1 MATNVNTNTALVQV
15 DVRTTTKTITL
26 PLAIQSLGRAIT
38 IKDKYGNAQN
48 NPITI
53 QTLGSDLI
61 DNLSPTYTLSNTNA
75 AVLLVSD
82 GVSKWMTLNSPSVP
96 FLGSTLSLS
105 AATIYVSSI
114 GTNSLQFSTGRG
126 LSLTLSSLAG
136 ITVTASTVQ
145 SGYFIGD
152 GSRLTNLNVTGI
164 PYTAAQ
170 YNQYTVSSGT
180 SYTASPWG
188 SQQMFLSTL
197 FAEQTAL
204 RLNRDGFSLYLSTG
218 AATSYRVSYMCG
230 GNQNTVG
237 TARPTLTMVL
247 STPTAINYYPT
258 VNTFEGG
265 GGSVSFLETFTP
277 STTLSFLMRGL
288 ENYSFVQ
295 SDAFFY
301 RISFETI
308 LGGSVDFFS
317 TFNVWTGTNRFV
329 SSLQLDGGFSA
340 NGGSFNGTTSFETAT
355 AQTFQGQFIGDGSRL
370 TNVYSG
376 AATTIPQYS
385 EYTISSG
392 TSYTASPWGSVVPF
406 ITPIGTQ
413 QTPIQLNA
421 DSATFQVSTT
431 SAVTAFRISYM
442 CGGNQTS
449 VGYTRP
455 TLTMVLS
462 TPTSVNYYP
471 TVNTF
476 EGGGGSVSFLENL
489 APTATLYFLMRGLEN
504 YTFTEADSYLYRIS
518 FETIVSPTVALLSTF
533 NIWSATNRFISTVQF
548 DGGLTASNST
558 IVQAFAASNTALFRS
573 SVTIQDF
580 TSLQGAIV
588 NLNLSTIGNLG
599 VGGNASI
606 VGTTTIGA
614 GATIGGTLSTG
625 GTATIGGAAIIGG
638 ATTVAGTLVAQ
649 GTVQSPSYSIYDQG
663 SLSYRLITLNS
674 GYLYADATVISGGGG
689 GGGSVSPQ
697 TLAALSSMST
707 VLVGFSSP
715 VNTIRYFGRSGNY
728 DGTVL
733 AEQSTGQTTAEL
745 LLFKGSSIGDQVR
758 IQTTGSFIL
767 ETGVSQRM
775 FSAASQ
781 QSIPRVLVNA
791 AGNVGINVSS
801 PQHMLD
807 VAGSAR
813 FTTLITGALFLGVS
827 FV

>member
-15 DVRTTTKTITL
+15 DVRTTTKTVTL
-26 PLAIQSLGRAIT
+26 PLAAQSLGRAIT
-38 IKDKYGNAQN
+38 IKDKHGNAQN

-82 GVSKWMTLNSPSVP
+82 GVSRWMTLNSPSVP

-114 GTNSLQFSTGRG
+114 GANSLQFSTGKG
-126 LSLTLSSLAG
+126 LALILSSLAG
-136 ITVTASTVQ
+136 TTVTASTVQ

-170 YNQYTVSSGT
+170 YNEYTVSSGT
-180 SYTASPWG
+180 SYTAAPWG

-204 RLNRDGFSLYLSTG
+204 RLNNDGFSLYLSTG

-247 STPTAINYYPT
+247 STPTSINFYPT

-288 ENYSFVQ
+288 ENYSFIQ

-317 TFNVWTGTNRFV
+317 TFNTWTATNRFI
-329 SSLQLDGGFSA
+329 SSLQLDGGFTA
-340 NGGSFNGTTSFETAT
+340 NGGAFNGTTSFETAT
-355 AQTFQGQFIGDGSRL
+355 ATTFQGQFIGDGSRL

-376 AATTIPQYS
+376 AATTPLYS
-385 EYTISSG
+385 EYTLSSG

-406 ITPIGTQ
+406 ITPIGAQ
-413 QTPIQLNA
+413 QTPIQLN
-421 DSATFQVSTT
+421 DDGSTFQVSTT
-431 SAVTAFRISYM
+431 ATTTAFRISYM

-449 VGYTRP
+449 VGYSRP

-462 TPTSVNYYP
+462 TPTSINYYP

-504 YTFTEADSYLYRIS
+504 YTFTTADSYLYRIS

-533 NIWSATNRFISTVQF
+533 NIWTATNRFISTVQF
-548 DGGLTASNST
+548 DGGYTASNST
-558 IVQAFAASNTALFRS
+558 IVESFAASNTALFRS

-599 VGGNASI
+599 VGGNTSI
-606 VGTTTIGA
+606 VGTTSIGA
-614 GATIGGTLSTG
+614 SATIGGTLSTG
-625 GTATIGGAAIIGG
+625 GAATIGGSAIIGG

-649 GTVQSPSYSIYDQG
+649 GTVQSPSYYIYDQG
-663 SLSYRLITLNS
+663 SATYRLITLNS
-674 GYLYADATVISGGGG
+674 GYLYADATLISGGGG
-689 GGGSVSPQ
+689 GGGPISPQ

-715 VNTIRYFGRSGNY
+715 VNTIRYYGRTGNY

-767 ETGVSQRM
+767 ETGVSQRN
-775 FSAASQ
+775 FAAASQ
-781 QSIPRVLVNA
+781 QSVPRVLVNS

-813 FTTLITGALFLGVS
+813 FTTLTTGALFLGVS

>member
-1 MATNVNTNTALVQV
+1 MATNINTNTALVQV
-15 DVRTTTKTITL
+15 DVRTTTKTVTL
-26 PLAIQSLGRAIT
+26 PLAAQSLGRAIT

-61 DNLSPTYTLSNTNA
+61 DNLSAIYTLSNTNA

-82 GVSKWMTLNSPSVP
+82 GVSRWMTLNSPSVP

-114 GTNSLQFSTGRG
+114 GTNSLHFSTGRG
-126 LSLTLSSLAG
+126 YALTLSSLAG
-136 ITVTASTVQ
+136 TTVTASTVQ

-180 SYTASPWG
+180 SYTLGPWG
-188 SQQMFLSTL
+188 SEQMFLSTL
-197 FAEQTAL
+197 ITEQTAL
-204 RLNRDGFSLYLSTG
+204 RLSEDGFSLYLSTSV
-218 AATSYRVSYMCG
+218 ATSYRVSYMCG
-230 GNQNTVG
+230 GNQETVG
-237 TARPTLTMVL
+237 TARPTLTMAIL
-247 STPTAINYYPT
+247 TPPFVNYYPT

-277 STTLSFLMRGL
+277 STIIVFLMRGL
-288 ENYSFVQ
+288 ENYTFVE

-317 TFNVWTGTNRFV
+317 TFNVWTGTNRFI
-329 SSLQLDGGFSA
+329 SSVQLDGGFTA
-340 NGGSFNGTTSFETAT
+340 NGGAFNGTTSFETAT

-376 AATTIPQYS
+376 AVATTPQYS

-392 TSYTASPWGSVVPF
+392 TSYVAAPWGSVVPF
-406 ITPIGTQ
+406 ITPISLEL
-413 QTPIQLNA
+413 TPIKLNT
-421 DSATFQVSTT
+421 DGVSFQVSTAAAMT
-431 SAVTAFRISYM
+431 VFRISYM

-462 TPTSVNYYP
+462 TTTAINYYP

-489 APTATLYFLMRGLEN
+489 LPTDTLYFLMRGLEN
-504 YTFTEADSYLYRIS
+504 YTFTDEDSFLYRIS
-518 FETIVSPTVALLSTF
+518 FETIVSPTVELLSTF
-533 NIWSATNRFISTVQF
+533 NIWSATNRFISTTQF

-558 IVQAFAASNTALFRS
+558 IVQSFAARDTAVFRS
-573 SVTIQDF
+573 SVSFQDF
-580 TSLQGAIV
+580 TSLQGARV
-588 NLNLSTIGNLG
+588 NLSLSTIGNLG
-599 VGGNASI
+599 VGGNVSI
-606 VGTTTIGA
+606 VGTTSMGSA
-614 GATIGGTLSTG
+614 ATIGGTLSTG
-625 GTATIGGAAIIGG
+625 GAATIGGAAIIGG

-649 GTVQSPSYSIYDQG
+649 GTVQSPSYYIYDQG
-663 SLSYRLITLNS
+663 SATYRLITLNS
-674 GYLYADATVISGGGG
+674 GFLYADATLISGGG

-728 DGTVL
+728 DATVL

-758 IQTTGSFIL
+758 IQTTGNFIL
-767 ETGVSQRM
+767 ETGVSQRN
-775 FSAASQ
+775 FATASQ
-781 QSIPRVLVNA
+781 QSIPRVLVNS

-813 FTTLITGALFLGVS
+813 FTTLTTGALFLGVS

>member
-15 DVRTTTKTITL
+15 DVRTTTKTVTL
-26 PLAIQSLGRAIT
+26 PLAAQSLGRAIT
-38 IKDKYGNAQN
+38 IKDKHGNAQN

-82 GVSKWMTLNSPSVP
+82 GVSRWMTLNSPSVP

-114 GTNSLQFSTGRG
+114 GANSLQFSTGKG
-126 LSLTLSSLAG
+126 LAFTVSSFAG
-136 ITVTASTVQ
+136 TTVTASTVQ

-170 YNQYTVSSGT
+170 YNEYTVSSGT
-180 SYTASPWG
+180 SYTAAPWG

-204 RLNRDGFSLYLSTG
+204 RLNNDGFSLYLSTG

-247 STPTAINYYPT
+247 STPTSINFYPT

-288 ENYSFVQ
+288 ENYSFIQ

-317 TFNVWTGTNRFV
+317 TFNTWTATNRFI
-329 SSLQLDGGFSA
+329 SSLQLDGGFTA
-340 NGGSFNGTTSFETAT
+340 NGGAFNGTTSFETAT
-355 AQTFQGQFIGDGSRL
+355 ATTFQGQFVGDGSRL

-376 AATTIPQYS
+376 AATTPLYS

-406 ITPIGTQ
+406 ITPIGAQ
-413 QTPIQLNA
+413 QTPIQLNT
-421 DSATFQVSTT
+421 DGVTFQVSTT
-431 SAVTAFRISYM
+431 ATTTAFRISYM

-449 VGYTRP
+449 VGYSRP

-462 TPTSVNYYP
+462 TPTSINYYP

-504 YTFTEADSYLYRIS
+504 YTFTTADSYLYRIS

-533 NIWSATNRFISTVQF
+533 NIWSATNRFISTAQF

-558 IVQAFAASNTALFRS
+558 IVESFAASDTAVFRS
-573 SVTIQDF
+573 SVTFQDF

-599 VGGNASI
+599 VGGNTSI
-606 VGTTTIGA
+606 VGTTSIGA
-614 GATIGGTLSTG
+614 SATIGGTLSTG
-625 GTATIGGAAIIGG
+625 GAATIGGSAIIGG

-649 GTVQSPSYSIYDQG
+649 GTVQSPSYYIYDQG
-663 SLSYRLITLNS
+663 SATYRLITLNS
-674 GYLYADATVISGGGG
+674 GYLYADATLISGGG

-715 VNTIRYFGRSGNY
+715 VNTIRYYGRTGNY

-758 IQTTGSFIL
+758 IQTTGNFIL
-767 ETGVSQRM
+767 ETGVSQRN
-775 FSAASQ
+775 FAAASQ
-781 QSIPRVLVNA
+781 QSVPRVLVNA

-813 FTTLITGALFLGVS
+813 FTTLTTGALFLGVS

>member
-15 DVRTTTKTITL
+15 DVRTTTKTVTL
-26 PLAIQSLGRAIT
+26 PLAAQSLGRAIT
-38 IKDKYGNAQN
+38 IKDKHGNAQN

-82 GVSKWMTLNSPSVP
+82 GVSRWMTLNSPSVP

-114 GTNSLQFSTGRG
+114 GANSLQFSTGKG
-126 LSLTLSSLAG
+126 LALTLSSLAG
-136 ITVTASTVQ
+136 TTVTASTVQ

-170 YNQYTVSSGT
+170 YNEYTVSSGT
-180 SYTASPWG
+180 SYTAAPWG

-204 RLNRDGFSLYLSTG
+204 RLNNDGFSLYLSTG

-247 STPTAINYYPT
+247 STPTSINFYPT

-265 GGSVSFLETFTP
+265 GGSVSFLETFAP

-288 ENYSFVQ
+288 ENYSFIQ

-317 TFNVWTGTNRFV
+317 TFNTWTATNRFI
-329 SSLQLDGGFSA
+329 SSLQLDGGFTA
-340 NGGSFNGTTSFETAT
+340 NGGAFNGTTSFETAT
-355 AQTFQGQFIGDGSRL
+355 ATTFQGQFVGDGSRL

-376 AATTIPQYS
+376 AATTPLYS

-406 ITPIGTQ
+406 ITPIGAQ
-413 QTPIQLNA
+413 QTPIQLN
-421 DSATFQVSTT
+421 DDGATFQVSTT
-431 SAVTAFRISYM
+431 ATTTAFRISYM

-449 VGYTRP
+449 VGYSRP

-462 TPTSVNYYP
+462 TPTSINYYP

-504 YTFTEADSYLYRIS
+504 YTFTTADSYLYRIS

-533 NIWSATNRFISTVQF
+533 NIWTATNRFISTVQF

-558 IVQAFAASNTALFRS
+558 IVESFAASDTAVFRS
-573 SVTIQDF
+573 SVTFQDF

-599 VGGNASI
+599 VGGNTSI
-606 VGTTTIGA
+606 VGTTSIGA
-614 GATIGGTLSTG
+614 SATIGGTLSTG
-625 GTATIGGAAIIGG
+625 GAATIGGSAIIGG

-649 GTVQSPSYSIYDQG
+649 GTVQSPSYYIYDQG
-663 SLSYRLITLNS
+663 SATYRLITLNS
-674 GYLYADATVISGGGG
+674 GYLYADATLISGGGG
-689 GGGSVSPQ
+689 GGGPISPQ

-715 VNTIRYFGRSGNY
+715 VNTIRYYGRTGNY

-767 ETGVSQRM
+767 ETGVSQRN
-775 FSAASQ
+775 FAAASQ
-781 QSIPRVLVNA
+781 QSVPRVLVNS

-813 FTTLITGALFLGVS
+813 FTTLTTGALFLGVS

>member
-15 DVRTTTKTITL
+15 DVRTTTKTVTL
-26 PLAIQSLGRAIT
+26 PLAAQSLGRAIT
-38 IKDKYGNAQN
+38 IKDKHGNAQN

-82 GVSKWMTLNSPSVP
+82 GVSRWMTLNSPSVP

-114 GTNSLQFSTGRG
+114 GANSLQFSTGKG
-126 LSLTLSSLAG
+126 LALTLSSLAG
-136 ITVTASTVQ
+136 TTVTASTVQ

-170 YNQYTVSSGT
+170 YNEYTVSSGT
-180 SYTASPWG
+180 SYTAAPWG

-204 RLNRDGFSLYLSTG
+204 RLNNDGFSLYLSTG

-247 STPTAINYYPT
+247 STPTSINFYPT

-288 ENYSFVQ
+288 ENYSFIQ

-317 TFNVWTGTNRFV
+317 TFNTWTATNRFI
-329 SSLQLDGGFSA
+329 SSLQLDGGFTA
-340 NGGSFNGTTSFETAT
+340 NGGAFNGTTSFETAT
-355 AQTFQGQFIGDGSRL
+355 ATTFQGQFVGDGSRL

-376 AATTIPQYS
+376 AATTPLYS

-406 ITPIGTQ
+406 ITPIGAQ
-413 QTPIQLNA
+413 QTPIQLN
-421 DSATFQVSTT
+421 DDGATFQVSTT
-431 SAVTAFRISYM
+431 ATTTAFRISYM

-449 VGYTRP
+449 VGYSRP

-462 TPTSVNYYP
+462 TPTSINYYP

-504 YTFTEADSYLYRIS
+504 YTFTTADSYLYRIS

-533 NIWSATNRFISTVQF
+533 NIWTATNRFISTVQF

-558 IVQAFAASNTALFRS
+558 IVESFAASDTAVFRS
-573 SVTIQDF
+573 SVTFQDF

-599 VGGNASI
+599 VGGNTSI
-606 VGTTTIGA
+606 VGTTSIGA
-614 GATIGGTLSTG
+614 SATIGGTLSTG
-625 GTATIGGAAIIGG
+625 GAATIGGSAIIGG

-649 GTVQSPSYSIYDQG
+649 GTVQSPSYYIYDQG
-663 SLSYRLITLNS
+663 SATYRLITLNS
-674 GYLYADATVISGGGG
+674 GYLYADATLISGGGG
-689 GGGSVSPQ
+689 GGGPISPQ

-715 VNTIRYFGRSGNY
+715 VNTIRYYGRTGNY

-767 ETGVSQRM
+767 ETGVSQRN
-775 FSAASQ
+775 FAAASQ
-781 QSIPRVLVNA
+781 QSVPRVLVNS

-813 FTTLITGALFLGVS
+813 FTTLTTGALFLGVS

>member
-15 DVRTTTKTITL
+15 DVRTTTKTVTL
-26 PLAIQSLGRAIT
+26 PLAAQSLGRAIT
-38 IKDKYGNAQN
+38 IKDKHGNAQN

-61 DNLSPTYTLSNTNA
+61 DNLSATYTLSNTNA

-82 GVSKWMTLNSPSVP
+82 GVSRWMTLNSPSVP

-114 GTNSLQFSTGRG
+114 GTNSLLFSTGTG
-126 LSLTLSSLAG
+126 LALTLSSLRG
-136 ITVTASTVQ
+136 TTVTASTVQ

-164 PYTAAQ
+164 PFTAAQ
-170 YNQYTVSSGT
+170 YNEYTVSSGT
-180 SYTASPWG
+180 TYTAAPWG

-204 RLNRDGFSLYLSTG
+204 RLNGDGFSLYLSTG

-247 STPTAINYYPT
+247 STPTSINYYPT

-265 GGSVSFLETFTP
+265 GGSVSFLETFAP

-288 ENYSFVQ
+288 ENYTFAQ
-295 SDAFFY
+295 PDAFYY

-308 LGGSVDFFS
+308 LGGSVNFFS
-317 TFNVWTGTNRFV
+317 TFNVWTATNRFI
-329 SSLQLDGGFSA
+329 SSIQLDGGLTA
-340 NGGSFNGTTSFETAT
+340 NGGSFNGTTTFETAT
-355 AQTFQGQFIGDGSRL
+355 ATTFQGQFIGDGSRL

-376 AATTIPQYS
+376 AAATTPLYS
-385 EYTISSG
+385 DYTISSG

-406 ITPIGTQ
+406 ITPIGAQ
-413 QTPIQLNA
+413 RTPIQLNA
-421 DSATFQVSTT
+421 DGVTFQVSTT
-431 SAVTAFRISYM
+431 ATTTAFRISYM

-449 VGYTRP
+449 VGYSRP

-462 TPTSVNYYP
+462 TPTSINYYP

-504 YTFTEADSYLYRIS
+504 YTFTTADSYLYRIS

-533 NIWSATNRFISTVQF
+533 NIWTATNRFISSVQF

-558 IVQAFAASNTALFRS
+558 IVQTFAASNTALFRS

-580 TSLQGAIV
+580 TSLQGLIV

-599 VGGNASI
+599 IGGATSI
-606 VGTTTIGA
+606 VGNATVGG

-625 GTATIGGAAIIGG
+625 GAATFGG
-638 ATTVAGTLVAQ
+638 ATVVNGTLVAQ
-649 GTVQSPSYSIYDQG
+649 GTVQSPSYYIYDQG
-663 SLSYRLITLNS
+663 SATYRLITLNS
-674 GYLYADATVISGGGG
+674 GYLYADATLISGGGG
-689 GGGSVSPQ
+689 GGGPISPQ

-715 VNTIRYFGRSGNY
+715 VNTIRYYGRTGNY

-758 IQTTGSFIL
+758 IQTTGNFVL
-767 ETGVSQRM
+767 ETGVSQRT
-775 FSAASQ
+775 FAAASQ
-781 QSIPRVLVNA
+781 QSVPRVLVNS

-801 PQHMLD
+801 PQYMLD

-813 FTTLITGALFLGVS
+813 FTTLTTGALFLGVS

>member
-15 DVRTTTKTITL
+15 DVRTTTKTVTL
-26 PLAIQSLGRAIT
+26 PLAAQSLGRAIT
-38 IKDKYGNAQN
+38 IKDKHGNAQN

-82 GVSKWMTLNSPSVP
+82 GVSRWMTLNSPSVP

-114 GTNSLQFSTGRG
+114 GANSLQFSTGKG
-126 LSLTLSSLAG
+126 LALTLSSLAG
-136 ITVTASTVQ
+136 TTVTASTVQ

-170 YNQYTVSSGT
+170 YNEYTVSSGT
-180 SYTASPWG
+180 SYTAAPWG

-204 RLNRDGFSLYLSTG
+204 RLNNDGFSLYLSTG

-247 STPTAINYYPT
+247 STPTSINFYPT

-288 ENYSFVQ
+288 ENYSFIQ
-295 SDAFFY
+295 SDAFYY

-317 TFNVWTGTNRFV
+317 TFNTWTATNRFI
-329 SSLQLDGGFSA
+329 SSLQLDGGFTA
-340 NGGSFNGTTSFETAT
+340 NGGAFNGTTSFETAT
-355 AQTFQGQFIGDGSRL
+355 ATTFQGQFVGDGSRL

-376 AATTIPQYS
+376 AATTPLYS

-406 ITPIGTQ
+406 ITPIGAQ
-413 QTPIQLNA
+413 QTPIQLN
-421 DSATFQVSTT
+421 DDGATFQVSTT
-431 SAVTAFRISYM
+431 ATTTAFRISYM

-449 VGYTRP
+449 VGYSRP

-462 TPTSVNYYP
+462 TPTSINYYP

-504 YTFTEADSYLYRIS
+504 YTFTTADSYLYRIS

-533 NIWSATNRFISTVQF
+533 NIWTATNRFISTVQF

-558 IVQAFAASNTALFRS
+558 IVESFAASDTAVFRS
-573 SVTIQDF
+573 SVTFQDF

-599 VGGNASI
+599 VGGNTSI
-606 VGTTTIGA
+606 VGTTSIGA
-614 GATIGGTLSTG
+614 SATIGGTLSTG
-625 GTATIGGAAIIGG
+625 GAATIGGSAIIGG

-649 GTVQSPSYSIYDQG
+649 GTVQSPSYYIYDQG
-663 SLSYRLITLNS
+663 SATYRLITLNS
-674 GYLYADATVISGGGG
+674 GYLYADATLISGGGG
-689 GGGSVSPQ
+689 GGGPISPQ

-715 VNTIRYFGRSGNY
+715 VNTIRYYGRTGNY

-767 ETGVSQRM
+767 ETGVSQRN
-775 FSAASQ
+775 FAAASQ
-781 QSIPRVLVNA
+781 QSVPRVLVNS

-813 FTTLITGALFLGVS
+813 FTTLTTGALFLGVS

>member
-15 DVRTTTKTITL
+15 DVRTTTKTVTL
-26 PLAIQSLGRAIT
+26 PLAAQSLGRAIT
-38 IKDKYGNAQN
+38 IKDKHGNAQN

-82 GVSKWMTLNSPSVP
+82 GVSRWMTLNSPSVP

-114 GTNSLQFSTGRG
+114 GANSLQFSTGKG
-126 LSLTLSSLAG
+126 LALTLSSLAG
-136 ITVTASTVQ
+136 TTVTASTVQ

-170 YNQYTVSSGT
+170 YNEYTVSSGT
-180 SYTASPWG
+180 SYTAAPWG

-204 RLNRDGFSLYLSTG
+204 RLNNDGFSLYLSTG

-247 STPTAINYYPT
+247 STPTSINFYPT

-265 GGSVSFLETFTP
+265 GGSVSFLETFAP

-288 ENYSFVQ
+288 ENYSFIQ

-317 TFNVWTGTNRFV
+317 TFNTWTATNRFI
-329 SSLQLDGGFSA
+329 SSLQLDGGFTA
-340 NGGSFNGTTSFETAT
+340 NGGAFNGTTSFETAT
-355 AQTFQGQFIGDGSRL
+355 ATTFQGQFVGDGSRL

-376 AATTIPQYS
+376 AATTPLYS

-406 ITPIGTQ
+406 ITPIGAQ
-413 QTPIQLNA
+413 QTPIQLN
-421 DSATFQVSTT
+421 DDGATFQVSTT
-431 SAVTAFRISYM
+431 ATTTAFRISYM

-449 VGYTRP
+449 VGYSRP

-462 TPTSVNYYP
+462 TPTSINYYP

-504 YTFTEADSYLYRIS
+504 YTFTTADSYLYRIS

-533 NIWSATNRFISTVQF
+533 NIWTATNRFISTAQF

-558 IVQAFAASNTALFRS
+558 IVESFAASDTAVFRS
-573 SVTIQDF
+573 SVTFQDF

-599 VGGNASI
+599 VGGNTSI
-606 VGTTTIGA
+606 VGTTSIGA
-614 GATIGGTLSTG
+614 SATIGGTLSTG
-625 GTATIGGAAIIGG
+625 GAATIGGSAIIGG

-649 GTVQSPSYSIYDQG
+649 GTVQSPSYYIYDQG
-663 SLSYRLITLNS
+663 SATYRLITLNS
-674 GYLYADATVISGGGG
+674 GYLYADATLISGGGG
-689 GGGSVSPQ
+689 GGGPISPQ

-715 VNTIRYFGRSGNY
+715 VNTIRYYGRTGNY

-767 ETGVSQRM
+767 ETGVSQRN
-775 FSAASQ
+775 FAAASQ
-781 QSIPRVLVNA
+781 QSVPRVLVNS

-813 FTTLITGALFLGVS
+813 FTTLTTGALFLGVS

>member
-15 DVRTTTKTITL
+15 DVRTTTKTVTL
-26 PLAIQSLGRAIT
+26 PLAAQSLGRAIT
-38 IKDKYGNAQN
+38 IKDKHGNAQN

-82 GVSKWMTLNSPSVP
+82 GVSRWMTLNSPSVP

-114 GTNSLQFSTGRG
+114 GANSLQFSTGKG
-126 LSLTLSSLAG
+126 LALTLSSLAG
-136 ITVTASTVQ
+136 TTVTASTVQ

-170 YNQYTVSSGT
+170 YNEYTVSSGT
-180 SYTASPWG
+180 SYTAAPWG

-204 RLNRDGFSLYLSTG
+204 RLNNDGFSLYLSTG

-247 STPTAINYYPT
+247 STPTSINFYPT

-288 ENYSFVQ
+288 ENYSFIQ
-295 SDAFFY
+295 SDAFYY

-317 TFNVWTGTNRFV
+317 TFNTWTATNRFI
-329 SSLQLDGGFSA
+329 SSLQLDGGFTA
-340 NGGSFNGTTSFETAT
+340 NGGAFNGTTSFETAT
-355 AQTFQGQFIGDGSRL
+355 ATTFQGQFVGDGSRL

-376 AATTIPQYS
+376 AATTPLYS

-406 ITPIGTQ
+406 ITPIGAQ
-413 QTPIQLNA
+413 QTPIQLN
-421 DSATFQVSTT
+421 DDGATFQVSTT
-431 SAVTAFRISYM
+431 ATTTAFRISYM

-449 VGYTRP
+449 VGYSRP

-462 TPTSVNYYP
+462 TPTSINYYP

-504 YTFTEADSYLYRIS
+504 YTFTTADSYLYRIS

-533 NIWSATNRFISTVQF
+533 NIWTATNRFISTAQF

-558 IVQAFAASNTALFRS
+558 IVESFAASDTAVFRS
-573 SVTIQDF
+573 SVTFQDF

-599 VGGNASI
+599 VGGNTSI
-606 VGTTTIGA
+606 VGTTSIGA
-614 GATIGGTLSTG
+614 SATIGGTLSTG
-625 GTATIGGAAIIGG
+625 GAATIGGSAIIGG

-649 GTVQSPSYSIYDQG
+649 GTVQSPSYYIYDQG
-663 SLSYRLITLNS
+663 SATYRLITLNS
-674 GYLYADATVISGGGG
+674 GYLYADATLISGGGG
-689 GGGSVSPQ
+689 GGGPISPQ

-715 VNTIRYFGRSGNY
+715 VNTIRYYGRTGNY

-767 ETGVSQRM
+767 ETGVSQRN
-775 FSAASQ
+775 FAAASQ
-781 QSIPRVLVNA
+781 QSVPRVLVNS

-813 FTTLITGALFLGVS
+813 FTTLTTGALFLGVS

>member
-15 DVRTTTKTITL
+15 DVRTTTKTVTL
-26 PLAIQSLGRAIT
+26 PLAAQSLGRAIT

-61 DNLSPTYTLSNTNA
+61 DNVSATYTLSNTNA

-114 GTNSLQFSTGRG
+114 GTNNLLFSTGTGRA
-126 LSLTLSSLAG
+126 LTVSSFAG
-136 ITVTASTVQ
+136 TTVTASTVQ

-164 PYTAAQ
+164 PFTAAQ
-170 YNQYTVSSGT
+170 YNEYTISSGT
-180 SYTASPWG
+180 SYTAAPWG

-197 FAEQTAL
+197 FAEQTLL
-204 RLNRDGFSLYLSTG
+204 RLNGDGFSLYLSTG
-218 AATSYRVSYMCG
+218 TATSYRISYMCG

-247 STPTAINYYPT
+247 STPTSINYYPT

-265 GGSVSFLETFTP
+265 GGSVSFLETFAP

-288 ENYSFVQ
+288 ENYTFAQ
-295 SDAFFY
+295 PDTFYY
-301 RISFETI
+301 RISFESI
-308 LGGSVDFFS
+308 LGGSVNFFS
-317 TFNVWTGTNRFV
+317 TFNVWTATNRFV
-329 SSLQLDGGFSA
+329 SSLQLDGGFTA
-340 NGGSFNGTTSFETAT
+340 NGGTFNGTTSFQTAT
-355 AQTFQGQFIGDGSRL
+355 ATTFQGQFIGDGSRL

-376 AATTIPQYS
+376 AAVTIPQYS

-392 TSYTASPWGSVVPF
+392 TSYVAAPWGSVVPF
-406 ITPIGTQ
+406 ITPIGAQ

-431 SAVTAFRISYM
+431 ATTTAFRISYM

-462 TPTSVNYYP
+462 TPTSINYYP

-489 APTATLYFLMRGLEN
+489 TPTATLYFLMRGLEN
-504 YTFTEADSYLYRIS
+504 YTFTTADSYLYRIS

-558 IVQAFAASNTALFRS
+558 IVQTFAASNTALFRS

-580 TSLQGAIV
+580 TSLQGVTV

-599 VGGNASI
+599 VGGNVSI
-606 VGTTTIGA
+606 VGTTSIGSA
-614 GATIGGTLSTG
+614 TTIGGTLSTG

-649 GTVQSPSYSIYDQG
+649 GTVQSPSYYIYDQG

-674 GYLYADATVISGGGG
+674 GYLYADATLISGGG

-715 VNTIRYFGRSGNY
+715 VNTIRYYGRTGNY

-758 IQTTGSFIL
+758 IQTTGNFVL
-767 ETGVSQRM
+767 ETGVSQRN
-775 FSAASQ
+775 FAAASQ
-781 QSIPRVLVNA
+781 QSVPRVLVNS

-801 PQHMLD
+801 PQYMLD

-813 FTTLITGALFLGVS
+813 FTTLTTGALFLGVS

>member
-1 MATNVNTNTALVQV
+1 MATNINTNTALVQV
-15 DVRTTTKTITL
+15 DVRTTTKTVTL
-26 PLAIQSLGRAIT
+26 PLAAQSLGRAIT

-61 DNLSPTYTLSNTNA
+61 DNLSATYTLSNTNA

-82 GVSKWMTLNSPSVP
+82 GVSRWMTLNSPSVP

-114 GTNSLQFSTGRG
+114 GTNSLQFSTGTG
-126 LSLTLSSLAG
+126 LALTLSSLEG
-136 ITVTASTVQ
+136 TTVTASTVQ

-180 SYTASPWG
+180 SYTTAPWG
-188 SQQMFLSTL
+188 SEQMFLSTL
-197 FAEQTAL
+197 TTEQTAL
-204 RLNRDGFSLYLSTG
+204 RLNEDGFSLYLSTSI
-218 AATSYRVSYMCG
+218 ATSYRVSYMCG
-230 GNQNTVG
+230 GNQETVG
-237 TARPTLTMVL
+237 TARPTLTMAL
-247 STPTAINYYPT
+247 LTPTSINYYPT

-277 STTLSFLMRGL
+277 STSIVFLMRGL
-288 ENYSFVQ
+288 ENYTFIE

-317 TFNVWTGTNRFV
+317 TFNVWTGTNRFI
-329 SSLQLDGGFSA
+329 SSLQLDGGFTA
-340 NGGSFNGTTSFETAT
+340 NGGAFNGTTSFETAT

-370 TNVYSG
+370 TNIYSG
-376 AATTIPQYS
+376 AVATTPQYS

-392 TSYTASPWGSVVPF
+392 TSYVAAPWGSVVPF
-406 ITPIGTQ
+406 IKPISSELTPIK
-413 QTPIQLNA
+413 LNT
-421 DSATFQVSTT
+421 DGVSFQVSTAAAMT
-431 SAVTAFRISYM
+431 VFRISYM

-462 TPTSVNYYP
+462 TTTSVNYYP

-489 APTATLYFLMRGLEN
+489 LPTDTLYFLMRGLEN
-504 YTFTEADSYLYRIS
+504 YTFTDEDSFLYRIS
-518 FETIVSPTVALLSTF
+518 FETIVSPTVELLSTF
-533 NIWSATNRFISTVQF
+533 NIWSATNRFISTAQF

-558 IVQAFAASNTALFRS
+558 IVESFAARDTAVFRS
-573 SVTIQDF
+573 SVSFQDF
-580 TSLQGAIV
+580 TSLQGVRV
-588 NLNLSTIGNLG
+588 NLNLSTIGNVG
-599 VGGNASI
+599 IGGNVSI
-606 VGTTTIGA
+606 VGTTSIGSA
-614 GATIGGTLSTG
+614 ATIGGTLSTG
-625 GTATIGGAAIIGG
+625 SDTTIGGILFTNGI
-638 ATTVAGTLVAQ
+638 VSENLVQA
-649 GTVQSPSYSIYDQG
+649 PAYYIYDQG
-663 SLSYRLITLNS
+663 SATYRLITLNS
-674 GYLYADATVISGGGG
+674 GYLYADATLISGGGG
-689 GGGSVSPQ
+689 GGGPVSPQ

-758 IQTTGSFIL
+758 IQTTGNFVL
-767 ETGVSQRM
+767 ETGVSQRN
-775 FSAASQ
+775 FAAASQ
-781 QSIPRVLVNA
+781 QSIPRVLVNS

-813 FTTLITGALFLGVS
+813 FTTLTTGALFLGVS